1 MADPIIHGPALSTY
15 ARSVRLALEENGIS
29 YKLNE
34 VNVLGAIPPDHL
46 KRQPFGKVPA
56 FEHDGFALHE
66 TQAINRYIDE
76 TFGGKKLQPADAK
89 KRARMN
95 QIIGILD
102 SYGYPSMISAVVIE
116 RVVKPMMKAEPDEA
130 KIKGAMPLAET
141 SLDALE
147 GLIGRNQFLAGEEI
161 SLADLHAVPIF
172 EYFSQTPEGK
182 TAIAKRPNVAAWW
195 SRIKDRPSCVKTRPQ
210 LG

>member
-15 ARSVRLALEENGIS
+15 ARSVRPALEEKGVG

-34 VNVLGAIPPDHL
+34 VDVFSSKPPEHL
-46 KRQPFGKVPA
+46 KRQPFGKVPV
-56 FEHDGFALHE
+56 FEHDGFAMYE

-76 TFGGKKLQPADAK
+76 AFGGKKLQPADPK

-102 SYGYPSMISAVVIE
+102 SYGYPSMISMVVSQRMFE
-116 RVVKPMMKAEPDEA
+116 SKPDEA
-130 KIKGAMPLAET
+130 KIKGSMPMVET
-141 SLDALE
+141 SMAALE
-147 GLIGRNQFLAGEEI
+147 GLIGGSPFLAGEEI

-172 EYFSQTPEGK
+172 EYFSRTPEGM
-182 TAIAKRPNVAAWW
+182 AELAKHPKVAAWW
-195 SRIKDRPSCVKTRPQ
+195 GRIKDRPSCVKTRPP